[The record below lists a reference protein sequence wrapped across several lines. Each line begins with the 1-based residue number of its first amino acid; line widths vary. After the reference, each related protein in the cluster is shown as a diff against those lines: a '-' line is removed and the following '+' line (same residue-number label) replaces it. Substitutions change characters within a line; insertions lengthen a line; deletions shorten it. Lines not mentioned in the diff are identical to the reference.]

1 MSVGRGRDEED
12 VVHMYNVILL
22 IIVKDEIV
30 SFAVTWMDLEIV
42 MLSRVNQKKKDKYH
56 MMVYVDTKM

>member
-1 MSVGRGRDEED
+1 MSVDRGMDEED

-56 MMVYVDTKM
+56 MRVYVDTKM

>member
-1 MSVGRGRDEED
+1 MSVDRGMDEED

>member
-1 MSVGRGRDEED
+1 MSVDRRMDEED

-22 IIVKDEIV
+22 IIVKNEIV

-42 MLSRVNQKKKDKYH
+42 MLSKVNQKKKDKYH
-56 MMVYVDTKM
+56 MISLICGH